1 MFQAARIITQ
11 KGRLDDYIDFLSQ
24 KNEWVNVVPLNELP
38 PTISYDTL
46 LYENKWMIPELEI
59 CVHL

>member
-1 MFQAARIITQ
+1 MIEGERNILRSKVFQAARIITQ

-24 KNEWVNVVPLNELP
+24 NNEWVNVVPLNELP

-46 LYENKWMIPELEI
+46 LLR
-59 CVHL
+59 